1 MAFLLPYKLPLYRQ
15 NTIIAHET
23 IQGVDLGIPLNMI
36 ANLFTNLHYNYDITK
51 PYMITLQFL
60 IGYYTYGK
68 DRYKDALD
76 YEITPFETTK
86 KDTYMTLLKYR
97 HIYQLSYC
105 VSFYLICFILA
116 QHLPFEQLIPV
127 YSLLYSTEYYKVLKD
142 KIPLAKPFYVAILWT
157 FATCILPCV
166 LYEQNYRILSD
177 PLDYLPCGLN
187 LFALTNLADINDME
201 EDTVNGVKTLPVLLG
216 EDITYSCVFIAL
228 ASSSLFFGIHP
239 NYYERPYI
247 NSLFEIQNIMISCL
261 CAYSKFKS

>member
-1 MAFLLPYKLPLYRQ
+1 MAFLPPSTLPSYRQ
-15 NTIIAHET
+15 NKIIAHET
-23 IQGVDLGIPLNMI
+23 LQGADLGIPLNII

-76 YEITPFETTK
+76 YERTPFETTK

-105 VSFYLICFILA
+105 VSFYLIGFILA
-116 QHLPFEQLIPV
+116 QHLSFEQFVPV
-127 YSLLYSTEYYKVLKD
+127 YLLLYSTEYYKVLKET
-142 KIPLAKPFYVAILWT
+142 IPLAKPFYVAILWT
-157 FATCILPCV
+157 FATCILPCA
-166 LYEQNYRILSD
+166 LYEQNFMILSD

-187 LFALTNLADINDME
+187 LFALTNLADIKDIT
-201 EDTVNGVKTLPVLLG
+201 EDTINDVKTLPVILG
-216 EDITYSCVFIAL
+216 EDLTYSFVFIAL
-228 ASSSLFFGIHP
+228 ASSSFLFGIHP

-247 NSLFEIQNIMISCL
+247 NSLFEIQNIVISCL